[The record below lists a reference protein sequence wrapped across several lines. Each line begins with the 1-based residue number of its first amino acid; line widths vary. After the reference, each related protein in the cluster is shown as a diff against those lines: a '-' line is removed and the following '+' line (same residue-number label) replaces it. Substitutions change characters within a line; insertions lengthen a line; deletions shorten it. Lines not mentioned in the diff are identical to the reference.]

1 MGPLAFSGSD
11 EESETLHSHVIS
23 FPHLRMSFFALSI
36 DTCWKSQ
43 LAFAVGQ
50 PGQPLQD
57 AAVDNFIHAA
67 SGRAPAVGE
76 SAILKRAAFEA
87 QNFLDCNTSAEH

>member
-1 MGPLAFSGSD
+1 MSSLIDSWAHFESRLAELGLNAGLIANIKAHGVG
-11 EESETLHSHVIS
+11 TL
-23 FPHLRMSFFALSI
+23 
-36 DTCWKSQ
+36 SQ